1 MGKSEERLAAMQIM
15 GCTHDR
21 HAVAI
26 LEILNDAIVNTT
38 ALYDYHARPLS
49 SMSKWFEVKRAGNFP
64 VLGAI
69 DADQGLMG
77 FASYGPFRAWP
88 ANKYTVEHSVYVHR
102 DYRGRGIARS
112 LLQKL
117 ISTAREQQYHV
128 LVGGIDVANDASIVL
143 HEQLGFV
150 HAGTIRQAAF
160 KFGRWLDLGF
170 YQLILDTPNE
180 PVDG

>member
-1 MGKSEERLAAMQIM
+1 MGGSGGRQVTMQVAA
-15 GCTHDR
+15 CTHDR

-26 LEILNDAIVNTT
+26 LDILNDAIVNTT
-38 ALYDYHARPLS
+38 SLYDYHARTLS
-49 SMSKWFEVKRAGNFP
+49 SMSAWFAAKRAGDFP

-69 DADQGLMG
+69 DADQRLMG

-117 ISTAREQQYHV
+117 IATAREQQYHV
-128 LVGGIDVANDASIVL
+128 LVGGIDVANAASIVL
-143 HEQLGFV
+143 HEQLGFA
-150 HAGTIRQAAF
+150 HAGTIKHAAF

-170 YQLILDTPNE
+170 YQLILDTPTD